1 MIAVATLA
9 WSDTISD
16 AGLLLLSGGTGV
28 AAVIV
33 GIEAMREAIRIAVT
47 VALGRDW

>member
-1 MIAVATLA
+1 MIVVVALA

-16 AGLLLLSGGTGV
+16 VELILLSGGTGV

-33 GIEAMREAIRIAVT
+33 EIFTAVLRR
-47 VALGRDW
+47 AFLE

>member
-1 MIAVATLA
+1 MIVVVALA

-16 AGLLLLSGGTGV
+16 VELILLSGGTGV

>member
-1 MIAVATLA
+1 MIVVVALA

-16 AGLLLLSGGTGV
+16 AELLLLSRGTGV

-33 GIEAMREAIRIAVT
+33 GIFTAVLRR
-47 VALGRDW
+47 AFLE

>member
-1 MIAVATLA
+1 MIVVVALA

-16 AGLLLLSGGTGV
+16 VELILLSGGTGV

-33 GIEAMREAIRIAVT
+33 EIFTAVLRR
-47 VALGRDW
+47 AFLG